1 MAILVSS
8 SMLITR
14 GRQPVLCRARQPHHL
29 TAELAAARLQHG
41 ERSRAGSIRRAKCPV
56 TSGAAAQDGI
66 VKNYT
71 IHLDEFA
78 EREDGSVFSD
88 HELRARLRPRDS
100 RRSTSSVLTNL
111 AAAPGVGPTGRD
123 RCLPRAN
130 HRRQGHRL
138 GPHRRAL
145 RRPGS
150 NQPLPRRRAKP
161 RRRGRPGVRPSGGAG
176 HRAAP
181 VRRRRASPVPPVA
194 GGRRRPALPHRG
206 HGRARQHFL
215 QAASL
220 TNNTRERATMQRRA
234 AECAAQHA
242 GESSV

>member
-1 MAILVSS
+1 
-8 SMLITR
+8 
-14 GRQPVLCRARQPHHL
+14 
-29 TAELAAARLQHG
+29 
-41 ERSRAGSIRRAKCPV
+41 
-56 TSGAAAQDGI
+56 
-66 VKNYT
+66 
-71 IHLDEFA
+71 
-78 EREDGSVFSD
+78 VFSD

-111 AAAPGVGPTGRD
+111 AAAPGVRPTGRD

-150 NQPLPRRRAKP
+150 SQPLPRRRAKP

-181 VRRRRASPVPPVA
+181 VRRRRASRVPPA
-194 GGRRRPALPHRG
+194 TCSAAPGAWSCPAALPPGGIVDQQHLRTRDHAASRGRVRRPTRGRELCLGLNPDDDQLPR
-206 HGRARQHFL
+206 FV
-215 QAASL
+215 S
-220 TNNTRERATMQRRA
+220 TREHPRGSQSR
-234 AECAAQHA
+234 
-242 GESSV
+242 SSVGCRSRSCPQQPTQRGVHLAPATLPAAPDPPA